1 MCSKEESEGRHLL
14 TTLGGLFV
22 SISDE
27 DIKIEVSGL
36 ESGFEWKGSSVK
48 VTGYNSNNGLSVT
61 L

>member
-1 MCSKEESEGRHLL
+1 ML

-27 DIKIEVSGL
+27 DIEIEVSGL

-48 VTGYNSNNGLSVT
+48 VTGYNSNNGRSVT